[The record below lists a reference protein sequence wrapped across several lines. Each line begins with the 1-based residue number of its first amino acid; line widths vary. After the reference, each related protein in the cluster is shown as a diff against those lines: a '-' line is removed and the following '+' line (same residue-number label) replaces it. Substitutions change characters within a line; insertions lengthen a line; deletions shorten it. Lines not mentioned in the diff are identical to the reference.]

1 MKSRHW
7 EDDTTMKLLK
17 LATMAAAGA
26 ALTMGSAALAPVFAE
41 DVVLKMAVPD
51 WPPTRIMKKFF
62 DEQYK
67 APSGNKVVLDIDFI
81 PWPDFYTRVNA
92 SLTSGEKKYNMSVSD
107 SQWLGAFVEGG
118 YFRKVND
125 LIDADPGLKATM
137 AEIHPSFYNAYST
150 YPYTSGNIYGFPQ
163 FPDVLVTFARKD
175 VLCDATEQAAFQ
187 AKYSKKLPCTGE
199 ELDDLD
205 WATYGQIGEF
215 FARKK
220 GDMLAGK
227 PADDDFYGI
236 AYQAGKGYDFS
247 SMQINGFIWQNGG
260 NIWDETKIPDGQ
272 AEGVV
277 NSPEAVKGFQQY
289 LDLLKWMPPVVKT
302 GTMDIFKSDELFRE
316 GKVALNV
323 NWIGL
328 GEASLDPKTSKVSD
342 KLVFGMAPGTRGA
355 DGKLNRSA
363 NLGGQPF
370 VLMTWN
376 TDLQNKEAMDFVKWW
391 LSPAIQNAFA
401 AGGGQSAIKS
411 VYTDPKYTD
420 YRPWNRAWASSL
432 DWQKDV
438 WHVPQF
444 FELLTQQQDQFDLA
458 ITGKQ
463 DAKTALDNIAKFQQS
478 TLKEAGLIK

>member
-1 MKSRHW
+1 MSMK
-7 EDDTTMKLLK
+7 TKLKGML
-17 LATMAAAGA
+17 TAAGFA
-26 ALTMGSAALAPVFAE
+26 ATLALTGSTFAAAE
-41 DVVLKMAVPD
+41 DVTLRMAVPD

-67 APSGNKVVLDIDFI
+67 STSGNKVILDIDFI

-92 SLTSGEKKYNMSVSD
+92 SLTSGEKKYNMSVAD

-125 LIDADPGLKATM
+125 LIDADPELKATM

-150 YPYTSGNIYGFPQ
+150 YPYTSQNIYGFPQ
-163 FPDVLVTFARKD
+163 FPDVLVNFVRKD
-175 VLCDATEQAAFQ
+175 IVCNADEQAAYQ
-187 AKYSKKLPCTGE
+187 AKFSEKLPCTDD
-199 ELDDLD
+199 ELDAID
-205 WATYGQIGEF
+205 WGTFEKVGQF
-215 FARKK
+215 FQRKK
-220 GDMLAGK
+220 GEKLAGQVL
-227 PADDDFYGI
+227 DDDFYGI

-247 SMQINGFIWQNGG
+247 SMQINGFIWQYGG
-260 NIWDETKIPDGQ
+260 NIWDETKIPSGH

-277 NSPEAVKGFQQY
+277 NSPEAVKALDHYLRLIQY
-289 LDLLKWMPPVVKT
+289 MPPVAKT

-316 GKVALNV
+316 GKVAMNID
-323 NWIGL
+323 WIGL

-342 KLVFGMAPGTRGA
+342 KLAFGMAPGLKGA
-355 DGKLNRSA
+355 DGKITRAN

-376 TDLQNKEAMDFVKWW
+376 TDLQNKEAMGFVKWW

-401 AGGGQSAIKS
+401 AGGGQSAVKS
-411 VYTDPKYTD
+411 VYSDPKYTG
-420 YRPWNRAWASSL
+420 YRPWNRAWATQL
-432 DWQKDV
+432 DGQKDV

-463 DAKTALDNIAKFQQS
+463 DAKTALDNVAKFQEDL
-478 TLKEAGLIK
+478 LKNAGLIQ